1 MGAGLASSSR
11 NMITCDRKSNI
22 GYDFDVNLDVFYDD
36 DRYDPGEIKHIMMD
50 AFNSVVRR
58 YGYGYCEDSTR
69 VFTIKKIDHWRS
81 RIMQSCD
88 FAIVN
93 NYTDKAG
100 TVLQQYIRFNKKQRS
115 YVWADQTKGYY
126 TKPKEDWLKKHGYWD
141 EVLDCY
147 LYKKNNNEG
156 LVKKSRALYAE
167 AINEIYMKHRAS
179 QINISARPVQ
189 WYIRFSKK
197 QHSYAFS
204 DQPMDFYTVSRR
216 SESRLQSLRETMAA

>member
-1 MGAGLASSSR
+1 MKLLIGEKDIPRYVNAVKILCSTKSNRDKYKEFLANIISSR

-126 TKPKEDWLKKHGYWD
+126 TKPKEDWLKSTGI
-141 EVLDCY
+141 
-147 LYKKNNNEG
+147 G
-156 LVKKSRALYAE
+156 MKSLIAIYTKRTITRA
-167 AINEIYMKHRAS
+167 
-179 QINISARPVQ
+179 
-189 WYIRFSKK
+189 W
-197 QHSYAFS
+197 
-204 DQPMDFYTVSRR
+204 
-216 SESRLQSLRETMAA
+216 

>member
-1 MGAGLASSSR
+1 MYNFEYVSKKEAAPAKNELIEIINGVQKILRNTDISFQFQFIGSSSR

-22 GYDFDVNLDVFYDD
+22 GYDFDVDLEVFYDD

-50 AFNSVVRR
+50 AFNLVVRR

-81 RIMQSCD
+81 RIIQSCD

-93 NYTDKAG
+93 NYTDKFG
-100 TVLQQYIRFNKKQRS
+100 TVLQQYIRFNKEQRS
-115 YVWADQTKGYY
+115 YVWTDQTKGYY
-126 TKPKEDWLKKHGYWD
+126 TKPKEDWLKKHGYWA
-141 EVLDCY
+141 EVIDRY

-167 AINEIYMKHRAS
+167 TINETYAKHKGGR
-179 QINISARPVQ
+179 
-189 WYIRFSKK
+189 
-197 QHSYAFS
+197 
-204 DQPMDFYTVSRR
+204 
-216 SESRLQSLRETMAA
+216 